1 MSSEHSERPLLK
13 ILVATDGTLDLE
25 SAADAVGRFHSEG
38 DEVTV
43 MTAVNVPVEFLRGL
57 GDSGV
62 EEAAHIA
69 LEAGQT
75 LSAGDRAAERLV
87 GALPAKSSPTGE
99 SPVLAALTNT
109 ALSRTNPMVEALGE
123 RGIEAEG
130 IWRTSENRT
139 ARTILSTIKERDSDL
154 VIIGSH
160 GHGRFEGL
168 LGSTGTKLV
177 RHSPASVLVLRDSVG
192 GD

>member
-1 MSSEHSERPLLK
+1 MK
-13 ILVATDGTLDLE
+13 ILVATDGTLDPK
-25 SAADAVGRFHSEG
+25 SAADAVGRFHSQG
-38 DEVTV
+38 DEVVV
-43 MTAVNVPVEFLRGL
+43 MTAVSVPVEFLRGL
-57 GDSGV
+57 SDSGV

-87 GALPAKSSPTGE
+87 GSLPAKSGPQEE
-99 SPVLAALTNT
+99 SPVLAALSNT
-109 ALSRTNPMVEALGE
+109 ARSRTRPMVEALSE
-123 RGIEAEG
+123 KGIKAEG

-139 ARTILSTIKERDSDL
+139 ARAILSTIKDRDSDL

-177 RHSPASVLVLRDSVG
+177 RLSPASVLVLRGPADSH
-192 GD
+192 